1 MYREKP
7 QVITNTGNIHSWPAT
22 TGIRG
27 SGNHKS
33 HWATCPGSYT
43 VRSTGS
49 TPAHSGRI
57 SRSRTRSGLIVYD
70 QPIHSAITAA
80 GIRGHSASSA

>member
-22 TGIRG
+22 TGIHR

-33 HWATCPGSYT
+33 HWA
-43 VRSTGS
+43 
-49 TPAHSGRI
+49 I
-57 SRSRTRSGLIVYD
+57 
-70 QPIHSAITAA
+70 
-80 GIRGHSASSA
+80 

>member
-7 QVITNTGNIHSWPAT
+7 QVITNTGNIRSWPAR

-33 HWATCPGSYT
+33 HWA
-43 VRSTGS
+43 
-49 TPAHSGRI
+49 I
-57 SRSRTRSGLIVYD
+57 
-70 QPIHSAITAA
+70 
-80 GIRGHSASSA
+80 